1 MDTIKKPKN
10 IDLPLLIALE
20 VTRQCVLNCVHC
32 RAGAEDKTYKDELIT
47 TEILNFLKD
56 VASFSKP
63 IIILTGGE
71 PMLRDDIFDIAKYG
85 TELGLRMV
93 MAPCGILVTEGKAKK
108 MIESGI
114 KRISLS
120 LDGATRESHDKFRG
134 QSGSFDAVIRA
145 MENAKKV
152 GLEFQI
158 NTTITKDNIDELEK
172 ILEIAIKSGA
182 VAFHPFLL
190 VPSGRAKGLIDKEL
204 SADEYEKTLN
214 RIYELQKKTDI
225 LFKPTCAPHYL
236 RIVKQN
242 LTKEKNEKLFCS
254 PDSSVGDIDSQ
265 KKISSHSLHHLTKGC
280 MGGQTF
286 AFVSHIGKVQICGFL
301 DLECG
306 DIRKEP
312 FSKIWNKSEIFNKL
326 RNMKNYKGKCGVCEY
341 LALCGGCRARAFAM
355 YNDYLAEEPFCSY
368 LPSDLKR

>member
-1 MDTIKKPKN
+1 MNTKQKN
-10 IDLPLLIALE
+10 IFLPLLIPLE
-20 VTRQCVLNCVHC
+20 VTRRCVLNCAHC
-32 RAGAEDKTYKDELIT
+32 RAGAEDKSYENELIT
-47 TEILNFLKD
+47 TEILDFLAD

-71 PMLRDDIFDIAKYG
+71 PMLRDDIFDIARYG

-93 MAPCGILVTEGKAKK
+93 MAPCGIWVTEEKAKK
-108 MIESGI
+108 MIDAGI
-114 KRISLS
+114 RRISLS
-120 LDGATRESHDKFRG
+120 LDGATGESHDRFRG
-134 QSGSFDAVIRA
+134 QSGSFDAVMSA

-152 GLEFQI
+152 ELEFQI
-158 NTTITKDNIDELEK
+158 NTTITKDNINELEK

-190 VPSGRAKGLIDKEL
+190 VPTGRAKGMIDKEL
-204 SADEYEKTLN
+204 SSDEYEETLN
-214 RIYELQKKTDI
+214 QIYELQKKTDI

-236 RIVKQN
+236 RIIKQN
-242 LTKEKNEKLFCS
+242 LTKEKNEKLVCS
-254 PDSSVGDIDSQ
+254 PNSSVRDIDSK
-265 KKISSHSLHHLTKGC
+265 KKISNHSLHHLTKGC

-312 FSKIWNKSEIFNKL
+312 FSKIWKKSAIFNQL
-326 RNMKNYKGKCGVCEY
+326 RDPKNYKGKCGVCEF
-341 LALCGGCRARAFAM
+341 LSICGGCRARAYAI

-368 LPSDLKR
+368 LPSGLKR